1 MSDEQQHDEDVN
13 IAHLNHVL
21 EMYGAQ
27 LMQKPNV
34 IGVGIGFRQV
44 EGELTEE
51 RCLVV
56 MVSQKLPEAQVSAE
70 DVIPTEIDGAPVDVQ
85 EMGNFTALNA

>member
-1 MSDEQQHDEDVN
+1 MSDEQQHEEDAT

-21 EMYGAQ
+21 EVHGAQ

-44 EGELTEE
+44 AGELTEE

-70 DVIPTEIDGAPVDVQ
+70 DAIPTEIDGAPVDVQ
-85 EMGNFTALNA
+85 EMGNFTAFNA